1 MIVNPATSRAKF
13 SVLLILLKHKPVS
26 VLFELH
32 PTLTAF
38 LLSQLSDRNTCFC
51 AQITTVLTRLVVNL
65 YAEVGRENK
74 AEWLRMCIAPIVD
87 TIFSSRE
94 GCEHAFNYVLPALLD
109 IKPNFLSAA
118 LREEK
123 ARCKEAEGVT
133 LFSLDSFF
141 LQEAAR
147 RSQDEETAAMLRLKV
162 ITLEKELGLWGRD
175 GSCYVGEG
183 AKKLNEVDVLRY
195 AGSGSVDIGLALMDL
210 ISATSC
216 VGVGGSVEC
225 SPRRCCRQW
234 SGAWCAASSRTA
246 SSWTVRASAT
256 TWWCRISTCAI
267 TCSTRHMWL
276 SAT

>member
-13 SVLLILLKHKPVS
+13 SVLLILLQHKPVS

-65 YAEVGRENK
+65 YAEVGTENK
-74 AEWLRMCIAPIVD
+74 GEWLRMCITPIVD
-87 TIFSSRE
+87 TIFSSTE
-94 GCEHAFNYVLPALLD
+94 GREHAFNYVLPALLD
-109 IKPNFLSAA
+109 IKPNFLSAE

-123 ARCKEAEGVT
+123 ARCKEAEGVS
-133 LFSLDSFF
+133 LFSLDRYF
-141 LQEAAR
+141 LEEAAR
-147 RSQDEETAAMLRLKV
+147 RTQDEETSALLRLKV

-175 GSCYVGEG
+175 SSCYVGEG
-183 AKKLNEVDVLRY
+183 DKKLSEADALRY

-216 VGVGGSVEC
+216 VGVGGGVER
-225 SPRRCCRQW
+225 SPRRCCPQW
-234 SGAWCAASSRTA
+234 SGAWCSGSSRTA
-246 SSWTVRASAT
+246 SSWTVRASDT
-256 TWWCRISTCAI
+256 TWWCRTSTSAS
-267 TCSTRHMWL
+267 TCSTPCRWR